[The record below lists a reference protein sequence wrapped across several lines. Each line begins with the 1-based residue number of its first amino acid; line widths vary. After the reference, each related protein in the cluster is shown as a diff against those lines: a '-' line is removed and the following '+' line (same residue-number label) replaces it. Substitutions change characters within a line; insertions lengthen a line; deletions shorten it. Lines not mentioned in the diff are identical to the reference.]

1 MSTLAMSASEEE
13 EVIAEVIESME
24 PGPSIDLREEWSLT
38 SQESVSSD
46 FSLDFLAQKNI
57 MTSRWTSR
65 S

>member
-1 MSTLAMSASEEE
+1 MSPLAMPASEEE
-13 EVIAEVIESME
+13 EVIAEVIECME
-24 PGPSIDLREEWSLT
+24 PGPREEWSLT
-38 SQESVSSD
+38 SQEFASSD